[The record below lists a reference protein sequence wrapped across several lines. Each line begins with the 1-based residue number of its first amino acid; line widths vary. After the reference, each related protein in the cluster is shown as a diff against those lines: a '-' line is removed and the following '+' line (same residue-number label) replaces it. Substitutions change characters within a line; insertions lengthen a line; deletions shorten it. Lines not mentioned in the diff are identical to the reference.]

1 MAIDTFHRQQTGAS
15 QSGTHDAGRKLSPS
29 LVMLARILESD
40 PTRIRRHELDQALG
54 GTLDA
59 LGRDAVNP
67 DVSETAFEGRR
78 DAARNADDALR
89 QRKNK
94 QALQALQRCWLT

>member
-1 MAIDTFHRQQTGAS
+1 MTEIASPVKRGGGCYMMASFRH
-15 QSGTHDAGRKLSPS
+15 LSN
-29 LVMLARILESD
+29 VMLARILESD

-54 GTLDA
+54 WTLDA